1 MFNVGD
7 RVHYRVAP
15 SMTPDT
21 RTAGTVTS
29 IEDGL
34 YYVAWDDVD
43 PRIYKPTA
51 GYGDTDL
58 AAANPAT
65 Q

>member
-1 MFNVGD
+1 
-7 RVHYRVAP
+7 
-15 SMTPDT
+15 MTPDT